1 MKIEVS
7 IGEVVDKITILEIKK
22 EHIEDNKKLEYI
34 TQELE
39 ILKQA
44 LVDEGVSVPE
54 NMINDLKNI
63 NQELWDTEDV
73 IRLCERKEKFDEEFI
88 KDKTSSKQIDL
99 NDMFTQEFMAFTL
112 NKDREFKHMNKS
124 EFLCIPSNEFAISVV
139 SF

>member
-73 IRLCERKEKFDEEFI
+73 IRLCERKEKFDDEFVKHARLDAI
-88 KDKTSSKQIDL
+88 L
-99 NDMFTQEFMAFTL
+99 NDKRFLAK
-112 NKDREFKHMNKS
+112 NKINNFCNSLIKEQKS
-124 EFLCIPSNEFAISVV
+124 YEGLYTAD
-139 SF
+139 